1 VHYKQEQCVSLFFQT
16 RNHMSAIFS
25 SPGQRPCEL
34 LPSLG
39 IRRCKLCVVT
49 PVLSILVG
57 LRHAVEH
64 TDDYKTV
71 HNGIIYYK

>member
-1 VHYKQEQCVSLFFQT
+1 MDVINEAE
-16 RNHMSAIFS
+16 HML
-25 SPGQRPCEL
+25 E
-34 LPSLG
+34 
-39 IRRCKLCVVT
+39 LCVVT

-57 LRHAVEH
+57 SRHAVEH